1 VTSEPRSASPQPD
14 ERGAPHVPRASWF
27 GAVTRAL
34 NIVGTLL
41 ILAMALAVN
50 ADVIGRNAFNH
61 PLPGVL
67 EFIGLA
73 IVVIVFLQMAN
84 TLREERHVSNDLL
97 MHLVAASRPRLV
109 AAFHACCHAIGGVL
123 FALIAWFVWPLLADA
138 YRGNYYAGTAG
149 VIEIPTWP
157 FLAAI
162 IVGAVAT
169 VVQFLLLARQQLAIA
184 CGRRAGQ

>member
-1 VTSEPRSASPQPD
+1 VSAEPRPSSPHD
-14 ERGAPHVPRASWF
+14 DARGAAAPRASAF
-27 GAVTRAL
+27 DAITQGL

-41 ILAMALAVN
+41 ILAMAVAVN
-50 ADVIGRNAFNH
+50 ADVIGRDFFNQ
-61 PLPGVL
+61 PIPGVL

-97 MHLVAASRPRLV
+97 MTWLFSTRPRVV
-109 AAFHACCHAIGGVL
+109 AAFYAGCHLIGAAL
-123 FALIAWFVWPLLADA
+123 FALIAWFVWPLVADA
-138 YRGNYYAGTAG
+138 YRGNYYAGTAN
-149 VIEIPTWP
+149 VIEIPIWP

-162 IVGAVAT
+162 IVGAGAT

-184 CGRRAGQ
+184 CGRSGR